1 MGLTLSYPPISSDPT
16 KGLGLGMGWEHLKE
30 LGKETK
36 VVPGHECE
44 ITHDPQLG
52 FEGQRKLRGKIE
64 SKFVPYKLKF
74 VPYELYF
81 AFFICVSKFEPSN
94 YFRVSQ
100 DYARGDE
107 GAEDPSAGPGLL
119 RGRARRL
126 RQVLPQELSV
136 PFVSLFAP
144 ETPLARMRI

>member
-1 MGLTLSYPPISSDPT
+1 MGRAFEFQVSTMGLTLSYPPISSDPT

-64 SKFVPYKLKF
+64 SKFVPYELKF
-74 VPYELYF
+74 VP
-81 AFFICVSKFEPSN
+81 
-94 YFRVSQ
+94 
-100 DYARGDE
+100 
-107 GAEDPSAGPGLL
+107 
-119 RGRARRL
+119 
-126 RQVLPQELSV
+126 
-136 PFVSLFAP
+136 
-144 ETPLARMRI
+144 

>member
-1 MGLTLSYPPISSDPT
+1 MATMGLTLSYPPISSDPT

-64 SKFVPYKLKF
+64 RKF

-81 AFFICVSKFEPSN
+81 ACFIGVSKFEPTHHS
-94 YFRVSQ
+94 RDSQ
-100 DYARGDE
+100 DNARGDE
-107 GAEDPSAGPGLL
+107 GAQDHGTGPGLL

-126 RQVLPQELSV
+126 RQVLPQALSF

-144 ETPLARMRI
+144 EAPPPRMRI

>member
-1 MGLTLSYPPISSDPT
+1 MTFS
-16 KGLGLGMGWEHLKE
+16 KGELKSQQSF
-30 LGKETK
+30 
-36 VVPGHECE
+36 
-44 ITHDPQLG
+44 II
-52 FEGQRKLRGKIE
+52 F
-64 SKFVPYKLKF
+64 FFPYELKF
-74 VPYELYF
+74 VPYELDF

-100 DYARGDE
+100 DYSRGDE